1 MLGVKA
7 PVDPG
12 ADDRSMSAV
21 QIASKYGFLSTLE
34 SLFDDYRCKVSLEKC
49 ENSAAVLAVRSGNDR
64 AAIRVYEELMRETAE
79 AFHALASKRASRLGD
94 NGSDDGIADSDDNAY
109 GGQWDRLVGN
119 AKKITGEALLAK
131 VEIRGMQL
139 DTFDFLLSYL
149 RDPSKVKD
157 AQGHTP
163 LLLAARVGAIDLVER
178 LHVPGTAAE
187 ADDQERTALH
197 YACHYGHWPVV
208 QFLVQAEGVEYS
220 LTAQDAESATPV
232 IAAAM
237 GGYPKIVEL
246 LLPRLSAE
254 DLRTEFILASRKGL
268 VSAMELILKAA
279 AKVDPSTRREC
290 LQTRHGDFGTRL
302 QHAVMNGQPRVVHF
316 LLLRQPN
323 VDEVSSRDST
333 TPLARASQKS
343 DIESM
348 RLLLDAGASTEVPT
362 RRGRSILSEAIFCE
376 RPDAV
381 RLLLDYGASTQLP
394 PYWGHYDNLLVFTL
408 SISSPAVLRVLLQY
422 FEKVR
427 ENIKVG
433 PIAEEITP
441 TEILRR
447 VIRSENLDMYA
458 AMKQAWRRDVF
469 DSTMRDARIEVG
481 RLFENTAFRGAADT
495 LRQVYEDVDGQI
507 DVDDTK
513 GFYGTA
519 LEAAAASRRDALAK
533 VNMLLGWEAKP
544 DPWVGKGATTGEPGQ
559 VSADGSEAAGIHSLL
574 GYWGTALHAA
584 VFSRNRDVAA
594 ALVSVKDGLKDT
606 TDLMGRLPLHLAAIT
621 GDLELVQQ
629 LSTEKSTPASE
640 DHQGRNA
647 LHMACRRGETRLVE
661 ELLSSAED
669 VSQLINR
676 PDTDGWTPLHWAC
689 RSKVSDLVELLLTRG
704 ACPDKA
710 TTSPLGWLPYHVAVH
725 HNWEA
730 KVPQTL
736 KEAYYNNHGIVENL
750 PKATEGSLQGCECC
764 RCVS

>member
-1 MLGVKA
+1 M
-7 PVDPG
+7 
-12 ADDRSMSAV
+12 
-21 QIASKYGFLSTLE
+21 
-34 SLFDDYRCKVSLEKC
+34 
-49 ENSAAVLAVRSGNDR
+49 
-64 AAIRVYEELMRETAE
+64 
-79 AFHALASKRASRLGD
+79 SKRASRLRD
-94 NGSDDGIADSDDNAY
+94 NGSDDGFADGDDDVY
-109 GGQWDRLVGN
+109 GGQWDRFLGN
-119 AKKITGEALLAK
+119 AEKITGEALLAE
-131 VEIRGMQL
+131 VEIRGTQL
-139 DTFDFLLSYL
+139 DTFDSFLSYL

-157 AQGHTP
+157 AQGRTP
-163 LLLAARVGAIDLVER
+163 LLLAVRVGALDLVER

-187 ADDQERTALH
+187 TDDQGCTALL

-208 QFLVQAEGVEYS
+208 QFLVKGVEYN
-220 LTAQDAESATPV
+220 LTVQDAESATPV

-268 VSAMELILKAA
+268 VSAMERILKAA
-279 AKVDPSTRREC
+279 AKIDPLTWREC

-316 LLLRQPN
+316 LLLRRPN

-333 TPLARASQKS
+333 TPLARASQQS

-362 RRGRSILSEAIFCE
+362 TRRRSILSEAVFCE

-381 RLLLDYGASTQLP
+381 RLLLEYGASTQLP

-408 SISSPAVLRVLLQY
+408 SMSSPAVLKVLLQH

-441 TEILRR
+441 TEILRH

-458 AMKQAWRRDVF
+458 AVKQAWRRDVL
-469 DSTMRDARIEVG
+469 DCTIREAGIEVG
-481 RLFENTAFRGAADT
+481 RLFENAAFRGSADT
-495 LRQVYEDVDGQI
+495 LRQVFEDVDGQI
-507 DVDDTK
+507 DVDDTI
-513 GFYGTA
+513 YGTA
-519 LEAAAASRRDALAK
+519 LEAAAASSRDALAK
-533 VNMLLGWEAKP
+533 VNMLLEWGAKP
-544 DPWVGKGATTGEPGQ
+544 DPWVGKDATTGEPGQ
-559 VSADGSEAAGIHSLL
+559 VSTDGSEVAGIHSLL

-647 LHMACRRGETRLVE
+647 LHMACGRGKTRLVE